1 MIIFGTKAKLLRTD
15 KVEQETCTHCGAQH
29 SIYVSIFQR
38 YFHIFWIPFFPIG
51 KAKVSQCGHCR
62 QVLQAHEMPAP
73 LQAQSKAIAAQAS
86 TPVWTFSGL
95 ALLGIFITWAII
107 SDQQEDKETLAFV
120 AAPQYGDVYEVKL
133 GEKSYTLFRVA
144 EVQADTILFYP
155 HQYETIKST
164 GLTDLRIDSDKKN
177 QYDTQRIALAKLA
190 LTNMLD
196 EGKILGVY
204 REN

>member
-15 KVEQETCTHCGAQH
+15 KVEQEICAHCGAQH

-62 QVLQAHEMPAP
+62 QTLQAHEMP
-73 LQAQSKAIAAQAS
+73 LSLETTSKLIAAQAS
-86 TPVWTFSGL
+86 TPVWTFAGL
-95 ALLGIFITWAII
+95 ALLGIFTTWGII
-107 SDQQEDKETLAFV
+107 SDQQKDKETLTFV
-120 AAPQYGDVYEVKL
+120 TTPQYGDVYEVKL
-133 GEKSYTLFRVA
+133 GDKAYTLFRVA
-144 EVQADTILFYP
+144 EVQADSILFYP
-155 HQYETIKST
+155 HQYETTKST
-164 GLTDLRIDSDKKN
+164 GLIDLRIDSDKKN
-177 QYDTQRIALAKLA
+177 QYDARRIALAKLS
-190 LTNMLD
+190 LKNMID